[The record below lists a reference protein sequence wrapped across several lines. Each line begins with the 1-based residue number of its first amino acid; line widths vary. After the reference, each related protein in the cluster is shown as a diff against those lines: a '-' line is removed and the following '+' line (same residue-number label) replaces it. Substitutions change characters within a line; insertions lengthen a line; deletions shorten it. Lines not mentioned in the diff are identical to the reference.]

1 MRRVRQRNFYDQLSD
16 DERSSLVLRI
26 WQTQLAKYQSIT
38 RATRDRRVT
47 GKVLEWLERAR
58 QRLLYG
64 EVSRS
69 GLILRIWQT
78 QLAKYQ
84 SITRATRNTRVTGY
98 VLAWLKRVRDRIVD
112 AVQIVGVRS
121 LEQRNAEGFANAV
134 ELD

>member
-1 MRRVRQRNFYDQLSD
+1 MRRVRQRSFYDQLSD

-26 WQTQLAKYQSIT
+26 WQTQLAKYQSMT

-58 QRLLYG
+58 QR
-64 EVSRS
+64 SRS
-69 GLILRIWQT
+69 GLIFRIWQT

-84 SITRATRNTRVTGY
+84 SITRPTRNARVTGY